1 MKNTTINSAI
11 NHLERDGYS
20 VDVKNEWHDG
30 IEYNF
35 DFVEKDGFKFVMR
48 EYPSGII
55 IQQTWAP
62 SDTSVNAIGQYLAF
76 INAANGNSNVAS
88 FFLQE
93 DSSTRIDGI
102 YIGGYDY
109 ETFNMF
115 LAGFEL
121 DVRGFCRINP
131 DIQTDLDF
139 ILAADQLHNTME
151 AYA

>member
-1 MKNTTINSAI
+1 MENTTINSAI

-35 DFVEKDGFKFVMR
+35 AWVEKDGFKFVIR
-48 EYPSGII
+48 EYPSGIL
-55 IQQTWAP
+55 IQQIWAQ
-62 SDTSVNAIGQYLAF
+62 SDTSVNAIGKYLAF
-76 INAANGNSNVAS
+76 INAANGHANVAA
-88 FFLQE
+88 FILQE
-93 DSSTRIDGI
+93 DCSTRIDGV

-109 ETFNMF
+109 DAFNMF
-115 LAGFEL
+115 LVGYEM
-121 DVRGFCRINP
+121 DIRNFCMVNP
-131 DIQTDLDF
+131 DLQTDLDF